1 MEPRTMARTADRKTI
16 LELFAFAK
24 ENEAADDDA
33 SSSSNNSDAENTV
46 RVVFAPLTY
55 IRGQRVGTLVSTD
68 WSCLKSHWSFITR
81 RT

>member
-1 MEPRTMARTADRKTI
+1 MARTADRKTI

-46 RVVFAPLTY
+46 RVVFTPLTFAANAL
-55 IRGQRVGTLVSTD
+55 GHSSVLTGRV
-68 WSCLKSHWSFITR
+68 
-81 RT
+81 